1 MAKLT
6 APLLSLEA
14 RGAIG
19 EALVYFPWKGR
30 NVARQWTKPA
40 NPRDIDQKLIR
51 QKLAA
56 MGKNCKFIETPKTG
70 LENGS
75 KIYQLVKDETP
86 ATQIWNAYFVK
97 AALDDLKVDATL
109 VDLSAAIAGL
119 PAITAWTGS
128 AGALGFA
135 ALTGPG
141 YATEISPEL
150 QFAMGAY
157 AAYKL
162 VLSGVTDIYSITPS
176 EWTVD
181 MIENFAF
188 EYTDAG

>member
-56 MGKNCKFIETPKTG
+56 MGKNCKAIVTPETG
-70 LENGS
+70 LLNGS
-75 KIYQLVKDETP
+75 AIYQLIKDETP
-86 ATQIWNAYFVK
+86 ATQIWNAFFVK
-97 AALDDLKVDATL
+97 SALDDLKVDSAFTT
-109 VDLSAAIAGL
+109 LSAAIAAVD
-119 PAITAWTGS
+119 AITTWQSEAINV
-128 AGALGFA
+128 GFGT
-135 ALTGPG
+135 LTGPS
-141 YATEISPEL
+141 YATAITPEM

-162 VLSGVTDIYSITPS
+162 SLSGLVDYATAPENWDTEMITSFAADYVT
-176 EWTVD
+176 V
-181 MIENFAF
+181 A
-188 EYTDAG
+188 

>member
-30 NVARQWTKPA
+30 NVARAWTKPS

-56 MGKNCKFIETPKTG
+56 MGKNCKAIVTPETG
-70 LENGS
+70 LLNGS
-75 KIYQLVKDETP
+75 AIYQLIKDVTP

-97 AALDDLKVDATL
+97 AALDDLKVDNAFTTL
-109 VDLSAAIAGL
+109 SGAIAGVGHVTTWQCE
-119 PAITAWTGS
+119 AINV
-128 AGALGFA
+128 GFGT
-135 ALTGPG
+135 LTGPG
-141 YATEISPEL
+141 YATAITPEM

-162 VLSGVTDIYSITPS
+162 ALSGITDYATAPENWNITDITSFAADYV
-176 EWTVD
+176 TVV
-181 MIENFAF
+181 
-188 EYTDAG
+188 

>member
-51 QKLAA
+51 QKLASL
-56 MGKNCKFIETPKTG
+56 GKNCKAIVTPETG
-70 LENGS
+70 LLNGS
-75 KIYQLVKDETP
+75 ALYQLIKDVTP

-97 AALDDLKVDATL
+97 AALDDLKVDSAF
-109 VDLSAAIAGL
+109 VDLWSDITEGSYLSEWICAA
-119 PAITAWTGS
+119 TG
-128 AGALGFA
+128 LGFA
-135 ALTGPG
+135 TLTGPA
-141 YATEISPEL
+141 YATAIPPEI

-162 VLSGVTDIYSITPS
+162 DLSGLTDYASDPGLWETAKIEALAADYVT
-176 EWTVD
+176 V
-181 MIENFAF
+181 A
-188 EYTDAG
+188 

>member
-30 NVARQWTKPA
+30 NVARAWTKPS

-56 MGKNCKFIETPKTG
+56 LGKNLKAIVTPETG
-70 LENGS
+70 LLNGS
-75 KIYQLVKDETP
+75 ALYQLIKDVTP

-97 AALDDLKVDATL
+97 AALDDLKVDSAL
-109 VDLSAAIAGL
+109 VDLWSDATNATAAE
-119 PAITAWTGS
+119 AWACVATG
-128 AGALGFA
+128 LGFA
-135 ALTGPG
+135 TLTGPA
-141 YATEISPEL
+141 YATAIPPEL
-150 QFAMGAY
+150 QFIMGAY

-162 VLSGVTDIYSITPS
+162 ELSGLTDYAVDPALWDTEMITSLAADYVT
-176 EWTVD
+176 V
-181 MIENFAF
+181 A
-188 EYTDAG
+188 